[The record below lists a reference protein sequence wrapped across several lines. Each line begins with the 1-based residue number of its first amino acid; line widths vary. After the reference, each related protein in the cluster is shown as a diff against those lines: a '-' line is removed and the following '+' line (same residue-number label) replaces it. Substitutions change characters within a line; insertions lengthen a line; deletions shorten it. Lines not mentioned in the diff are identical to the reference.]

1 MILLEYFMIQDIHGP
16 VAELQ
21 RNTMYFLSTMP
32 GVLGV
37 VYTDDSYWISEC
49 KKYNLECLNDF
60 P

>member
-1 MILLEYFMIQDIHGP
+1 MQDELGP

-21 RNTMYFLSTMP
+21 RNTMHFLSTMP

-37 VYTDDSYWISEC
+37 VYCDDDYWFKEC
-49 KKYNLECLNDF
+49 KKYNLQCIYDF